1 MAPIYGMSFIRRKKT
16 KWRTAQPEG
25 VGCPTP
31 TSKEPIFA
39 GHFRSSSEQIWK
51 SILKEPK
58 IICVEL
64 LALYPRRMGV
74 GAEGLGEG
82 WVVKMSQLKIMPIIS
97 CSKRLSICISIPFH
111 RFGVFIHSIRRKKCN
126 CNLYFPKY

>member
-16 KWRTAQPEG
+16 KWRTTQPEG

-58 IICVEL
+58 II
-64 LALYPRRMGV
+64 AWSYWPYIY
-74 GAEGLGEG
+74 AEWGWGQRDWGRGGL
-82 WVVKMSQLKIMPIIS
+82 W
-97 CSKRLSICISIPFH
+97 
-111 RFGVFIHSIRRKKCN
+111 KC
-126 CNLYFPKY
+126 PS

>member
-1 MAPIYGMSFIRRKKT
+1 MYIPEYMRILWYIHWAAYGALYGMSFIRRKKT

-31 TSKEPIFA
+31 TSEEPIFA

-58 IICVEL
+58 II
-64 LALYPRRMGV
+64 AWSYWPYIH
-74 GAEGLGEG
+74 AE
-82 WVVKMSQLKIMPIIS
+82 
-97 CSKRLSICISIPFH
+97 
-111 RFGVFIHSIRRKKCN
+111 
-126 CNLYFPKY
+126 